1 VPRKG
6 DPIVMERGEGLVQRR
21 RQPKT
26 EEVNEDAVEEEE
38 EEERDSKE
46 TRLTLMEEV
55 LLLGLKDKEGYT
67 SFWND
72 CISSGLRGCILIE
85 LALRGRVE
93 LERAGMRRKNLLGRK
108 IMLKNSD
115 PCGDVLLDEALKH
128 IKETNQPETV
138 QTWIEYLSGET
149 WNPLKLR
156 YQLKNVRE
164 RLAKN
169 LVEKGVLTTEKQ
181 NFLLFD
187 MTTHPVTDNV
197 QKTKLIK
204 KVQESVLAKW
214 VNDPHRMEKRMLS
227 LIFLAH
233 SSDVLENAF
242 APLNDDD
249 YDVAMKRVRDLL
261 DLDLEA
267 EAAKEKANEVMWAVF
282 AAFIK

>member
-1 VPRKG
+1 
-6 DPIVMERGEGLVQRR
+6 
-21 RQPKT
+21 
-26 EEVNEDAVEEEE
+26 
-38 EEERDSKE
+38 
-46 TRLTLMEEV
+46 
-55 LLLGLKDKEGYT
+55 
-67 SFWND
+67 
-72 CISSGLRGCILIE
+72 
-85 LALRGRVE
+85 
-93 LERAGMRRKNLLGRK
+93 MRRKGLLSRK
-108 IMLKNSD
+108 ILIKNSD

-128 IKETNQPETV
+128 IKETNVGETV

-187 MTTHPVTDNV
+187 MTTHPITDNI
-197 QKTKLIK
+197 QKNKLIR
-204 KVQESVLAKW
+204 KVQEAVLSKW
-214 VNDPHRMEKRMLS
+214 VNDPHRLEMENLVRISDHYNFRMEKRLLS

-267 EAAKEKANEVMWAVF
+267 EAAKERTNEVMWAVF

>member
-1 VPRKG
+1 
-6 DPIVMERGEGLVQRR
+6 
-21 RQPKT
+21 
-26 EEVNEDAVEEEE
+26 
-38 EEERDSKE
+38 
-46 TRLTLMEEV
+46 
-55 LLLGLKDKEGYT
+55 
-67 SFWND
+67 
-72 CISSGLRGCILIE
+72 
-85 LALRGRVE
+85 
-93 LERAGMRRKNLLGRK
+93 
-108 IMLKNSD
+108 
-115 PCGDVLLDEALKH
+115 
-128 IKETNQPETV
+128 
-138 QTWIEYLSGET
+138 
-149 WNPLKLR
+149 
-156 YQLKNVRE
+156 
-164 RLAKN
+164 
-169 LVEKGVLTTEKQ
+169 VEKGVLTTEKQ

-214 VNDPHRMEKRMLS
+214 VNDPHRMEKRILS

>member
-1 VPRKG
+1 
-6 DPIVMERGEGLVQRR
+6 MERGEGLVQRR